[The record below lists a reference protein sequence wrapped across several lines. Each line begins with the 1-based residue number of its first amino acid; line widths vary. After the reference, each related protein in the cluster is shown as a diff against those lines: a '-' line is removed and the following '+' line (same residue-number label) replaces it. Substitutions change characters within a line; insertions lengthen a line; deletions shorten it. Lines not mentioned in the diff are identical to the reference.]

1 MRAANKESPSSD
13 SSSRGSLEDVA
24 GDDMLQRYIREF
36 PMTAVEGSLMYKLER
51 KDTQPCKIGGEVRRF
66 VVLHYYY
73 LFIRC
78 CARQAESVGRR
89 DRCVETT

>member
-51 KDTQPCKIGGEVRRF
+51 KDIQPCKIGGEVRRF
-66 VVLHYYY
+66 VVLHY
-73 LFIRC
+73 LLIRC

>member
-1 MRAANKESPSSD
+1 MP
-13 SSSRGSLEDVA
+13 
-24 GDDMLQRYIREF
+24 QRYIREF

-51 KDTQPCKIGGEVRRF
+51 KDINTTLEDRRRSPKICCSSII
-66 VVLHYYY
+66 
-73 LFIRC
+73 IRC